1 MFTLIK
7 REIEDNRAYFATAAI
22 FSTVLVIV
30 VISLA
35 YNAEEPPVVALSL
48 SIPIIVLAILGF
60 SAMGAS
66 QMYTDKTRK
75 ISALLSTLRVTRAQ
89 ILAARIVTGILTIL
103 ILLVPLAVTAALL
116 LRLFPPPYPIYPHFV
131 SEIFTAVFLTA
142 FACYCLGLQLG
153 WSSNKVIRVLGSIGS
168 TAVIVPLI
176 VIKGF
181 GACTAIIMLLLIV
194 ASLTRTW
201 QKFKSTPL

>member
-7 REIEDNRAYFATAAI
+7 REIEDNIAYFATAAL
-22 FSTVLVIV
+22 FSTALVIV

-35 YNAEEPPVVALSL
+35 YNAEELPVVALSL
-48 SIPIIVLAILGF
+48 SIPIVVLAILGF

-153 WSSNKVIRVLGSIGS
+153 WSSNKAIRVLGSIGS